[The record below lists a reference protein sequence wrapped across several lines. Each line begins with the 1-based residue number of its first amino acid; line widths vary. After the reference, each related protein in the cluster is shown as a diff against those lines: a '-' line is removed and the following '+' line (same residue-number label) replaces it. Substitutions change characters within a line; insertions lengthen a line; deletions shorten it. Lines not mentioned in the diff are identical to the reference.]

1 MVQAVANSHVRH
13 AAMKRIEFMLVA
25 DGGASLKEP
34 IFVEHC
40 RDLPLAIMHAVE
52 DYLEANDG
60 ELHLPLTIQVQ
71 PSEGT
76 TC

>member
-1 MVQAVANSHVRH
+1 MR
-13 AAMKRIEFMLVA
+13 RIEFTLVA
-25 DGGASLKEP
+25 DGQEVLKEP
-34 IFVEHC
+34 VFVENC
-40 RDLPLAIMHAVE
+40 RDLPSAIMQAVE

-71 PSEGT
+71 PSHGAS